1 MTHRPLV
8 LVVDDEREACD
19 LMLMALDARGFRT
32 IVAHDGLSAWEMLQA
47 SRPAVMIVD
56 IQLPG
61 LNGYELVVKLRKDV
75 RLRGIPVVVVTGLT
89 GSSGSSDEEWA
100 RACGA
105 DALFTKPFPIDAFLA
120 RVATLASLRPTAIK
134 D

>member
-1 MTHRPLV
+1 MTERPLV

-19 LMLMALDARGFRT
+19 LILMALDARGFRT
-32 IVAHDGLSAWEMLQA
+32 QVAHDGLEAWDALQA

-61 LNGYELVVKLRKDV
+61 LNGYELVVKLRKDP
-75 RLRGIPVVVVTGLT
+75 RLRTTPVIVVTGLT
-89 GSSGSSDEEWA
+89 GSSASSDDEWA

-105 DALFTKPFPIDAFLA
+105 DALFTKPFPIDEFVAKVASLA
-120 RVATLASLRPTAIK
+120 RLRPTAIRE
-134 D
+134 